1 MITSRDRFPWGEVRI
16 RLAANQML
24 MEQVLTSPSTTARW
38 PLGPHLR
45 KTKRT
50 VIFTLPGPCL
60 PPWSVCPTLLLVA
73 GGWEI
78 GAPATGGNAK
88 PTNILLLCRLGWLSA
103 CRTGRHLWGRGCRW
117 GGIPMVMSH
126 LRGVVVQSERVA
138 PAYSRFF
145 DFR

>member
-73 GGWEI
+73 GGW
-78 GAPATGGNAK
+78 GNRSSGNGRQCKANQHFALV
-88 PTNILLLCRLGWLSA
+88 PPWLVV
-103 CRTGRHLWGRGCRW
+103 CVQDRQTFVGKGLPVGRYSDGNE
-117 GGIPMVMSH
+117 P
-126 LRGVVVQSERVA
+126 SERSCSAVREGG
-138 PAYSRFF
+138 PGLQQIL
-145 DFR
+145 